1 MRKGMVCGMRNRI
14 KSYLVFTGFWY
25 RLAVFLLAPLALIGL
40 GLWIERM
47 VWGGRMATGVIIAA
61 VLLPIVEIVSD
72 NWLFGGIQTKDSM
85 RLEYLK
91 TSGRGMDI
99 LRAALWMDLL
109 RKFLS
114 ALGIMALCRLAGTW
128 LAAAEG
134 ADYGFGMMDWGLE
147 AGVLLYFALL
157 SYFVSTLG
165 TFLSRFG
172 DMLWINLLAGYGAAF
187 VMLFG
192 LILLNLA
199 DIIFIIDIICAIF
212 GILISVVTVRT
223 AMKRVERS
231 YYDK

>member
-1 MRKGMVCGMRNRI
+1 M
-14 KSYLVFTGFWY
+14 KSYLVFTSAWY
-25 RLAVFLLAPLALIGL
+25 RLAVFLLMPIALIGL
-40 GLWIERM
+40 GLWVERM
-47 VWGGRMATGVIIAA
+47 LWGGRGETGVIVAA

-109 RKFLS
+109 RKFLA

-128 LAAAEG
+128 MAMAEG
-134 ADYGFGMMDWGLE
+134 TDYGSDIMDWGLE
-147 AGVLLYFALL
+147 AGVLLYFTLL

-172 DMLWINLLAGYGAAF
+172 DMLWMNLLVGYGAVF

-192 LILLNLA
+192 LALLNLA
-199 DIIFIIDIICAIF
+199 DIIFIIDIICAVF
-212 GILISVVTVRT
+212 GILISAVTVRAAT
-223 AMKRVERS
+223 KRVERS
-231 YYDK
+231 YYD

>member
-1 MRKGMVCGMRNRI
+1 M
-14 KSYLVFTGFWY
+14 KSYLVFTSAWY
-25 RLAVFLLAPLALIGL
+25 RLAVFLLMPIALIGL
-40 GLWIERM
+40 GLWVERM
-47 VWGGRMATGVIIAA
+47 LWGGRGATGVIVAA
-61 VLLPIVEIVSD
+61 VLLPMVEIVSD

-109 RKFLS
+109 RKFLA

-128 LAAAEG
+128 MAMAEG
-134 ADYGFGMMDWGLE
+134 TDYGFDIMDWGLE
-147 AGVLLYFALL
+147 AGILLYFTLL

-172 DMLWINLLAGYGAAF
+172 DMLWMNLLVGYGAVF

-192 LILLNLA
+192 LALLNLA
-199 DIIFIIDIICAIF
+199 DIIFIIDIICAVF
-212 GILISVVTVRT
+212 GILIGAVTVRAAT
-223 AMKRVERS
+223 KRVERS
-231 YYDK
+231 YYD

>member
-1 MRKGMVCGMRNRI
+1 M
-14 KSYLVFTGFWY
+14 KSYLVFTSAWY
-25 RLAVFLLAPLALIGL
+25 RLAVFLLMPIALMGL
-40 GLWIERM
+40 GLWVERM
-47 VWGGRMATGVIIAA
+47 LWGGRGATGVIVAA
-61 VLLPIVEIVSD
+61 VLLPMVEIVSD

-109 RKFLS
+109 RKFLA

-128 LAAAEG
+128 MAMAEG
-134 ADYGFGMMDWGLE
+134 TDYGFDIMDWGLE
-147 AGVLLYFALL
+147 AGILLYFTLL

-172 DMLWINLLAGYGAAF
+172 DMLWMNLLVGYGAVF

-192 LILLNLA
+192 LALLNLA
-199 DIIFIIDIICAIF
+199 DIIFIIDIICAVF
-212 GILISVVTVRT
+212 GILISTVTVRAAT
-223 AMKRVERS
+223 KRVERS
-231 YYDK
+231 YYD

>member
-1 MRKGMVCGMRNRI
+1 M
-14 KSYLVFTGFWY
+14 KSYLVFTSAWY
-25 RLAVFLLAPLALIGL
+25 RLAVFLLMPIALIGL
-40 GLWIERM
+40 GLWVERM
-47 VWGGRMATGVIIAA
+47 LWGGRGATGVIVAA
-61 VLLPIVEIVSD
+61 VLLPMVEIVSD

-109 RKFLS
+109 RKFLA

-128 LAAAEG
+128 MAMAEG
-134 ADYGFGMMDWGLE
+134 TDYGFDIMDWGLE
-147 AGVLLYFALL
+147 AGILLYFTLL

-172 DMLWINLLAGYGAAF
+172 DMLWMNLLVGYGAVF

-192 LILLNLA
+192 LALLNLA
-199 DIIFIIDIICAIF
+199 DIIFIIDIICAVF
-212 GILISVVTVRT
+212 GILISAVTVGAAT
-223 AMKRVERS
+223 KRVERS
-231 YYDK
+231 YYD

>member
-1 MRKGMVCGMRNRI
+1 M
-14 KSYLVFTGFWY
+14 KSYLVFTSAWY
-25 RLAVFLLAPLALIGL
+25 RLAVFLLMPIALIGL
-40 GLWIERM
+40 GLWVERM
-47 VWGGRMATGVIIAA
+47 LWGGRGATGVIVAA
-61 VLLPIVEIVSD
+61 VLLPMVEIVSD

-109 RKFLS
+109 RKFLA

-128 LAAAEG
+128 MAMAEG
-134 ADYGFGMMDWGLE
+134 TDYGFDIMDWGLE
-147 AGVLLYFALL
+147 AGILLYFTLL

-172 DMLWINLLAGYGAAF
+172 DMLWMNLLVGYGAVF

-192 LILLNLA
+192 LALLNLA
-199 DIIFIIDIICAIF
+199 DIIFIIDIICAVF
-212 GILISVVTVRT
+212 GILISAVTVRAAT
-223 AMKRVERS
+223 KRVERS
-231 YYDK
+231 YYD